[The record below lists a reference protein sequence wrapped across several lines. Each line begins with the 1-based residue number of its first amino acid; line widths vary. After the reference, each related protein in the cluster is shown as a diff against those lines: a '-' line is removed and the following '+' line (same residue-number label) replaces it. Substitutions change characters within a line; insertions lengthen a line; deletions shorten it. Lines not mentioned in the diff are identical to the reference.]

1 MRASMSLRPREANC
15 EPLTPVTFLWRT
27 AAAYPDKLAII
38 DGDERL
44 TYREFEEYTRRL
56 AALLQARGISTGDVV
71 SVLAPSSKVML
82 AAHFAVPM
90 IGAVLNT
97 LNTRLDAETIAYILG
112 HAESRL
118 LIADAAYFDTVTR
131 ALQLQETDCS
141 ILWANAKVLPAGVGA
156 DAGVGVGSSLEE
168 LVAECASA
176 AAVQRIGEE
185 WQPICIN
192 YTSGTT
198 GRPKGVVYSHRGAFL
213 NSLGNVLSL
222 SFSVDTVY
230 LWVVPMFHCNGWM
243 HPWAV
248 TAAAGT
254 HVCLDRV
261 DPAGIL
267 WSLAE
272 HRVTHM
278 ACAPVVLYMLI
289 NHPDLA
295 RFERARTV
303 KIATGGA
310 SPTAHLI
317 ASLER
322 AGFELIHLYG
332 LTESYGPATLCATP
346 AELST
351 ASADV
356 KAERLARQGL
366 PHITA
371 SNLKVADADNRELPW
386 DGTSIGEIL
395 LAGNTVM
402 AGYYRDEAATEAA
415 FAGGWFHSG
424 DLAVRHPNGQI
435 QIRDRA
441 KDIIISGGENIA
453 SLEVESVLQ
462 THPAVLFA
470 AVVPMPDE
478 KWGEVPCAFIELK
491 EGAEPVSEDELRL
504 FCRERLARFK
514 VPRKF
519 IYAQLPR
526 TASGKIQK
534 YLLRARLRG

>member
-1 MRASMSLRPREANC
+1 MRASPSLRPREANHQ
-15 EPLTPVTFLWRT
+15 PLTPVTFLWCA
-27 AAAYPDKLAII
+27 AAAYPDKVAVI

-44 TYREFEEYTRRL
+44 TYREFEQFTRRMATML
-56 AALLQARGISTGDVV
+56 RGYGISPGDVV
-71 SVLAPSSKVML
+71 SVLAPSSKAML

-90 IGAVLNT
+90 TGAVLNT
-97 LNTRLDAETIAYILG
+97 INTRLDVQAMAYILG

-118 LIADAAYFDTVTR
+118 LIADAAYHETVTQ
-131 ALQLQETDCS
+131 ALRSLQGDCQVVW
-141 ILWANAKVLPAGVGA
+141 INARSLPAG
-156 DAGVGVGSSLEE
+156 
-168 LVAECASA
+168 A
-176 AAVQRIGEE
+176 AAGAPLDELISRSAPAQSQEISDE

-198 GRPKGVVYSHRGAFL
+198 GQPKGVVYHHRGAFL
-213 NSLGNVLSL
+213 NSIGNVLALSL
-222 SFSVDTVY
+222 SADTVY

-261 DPAGIL
+261 DPAEIL
-267 WSLAE
+267 RSLAE
-272 HRVTHM
+272 HRVSHM

-289 NHPDLA
+289 NHPDFA
-295 RFERARTV
+295 QFQRSRTV
-303 KIATGGA
+303 RIATGGA
-310 SPTAHLI
+310 APTAHLI
-317 ASLER
+317 EKLEQ

-346 AELST
+346 PELAE
-351 ASADV
+351 ASAEE
-356 KAERLARQGL
+356 KARHLARQGL
-366 PHITA
+366 PHVTA
-371 SNLKVADADNRELPW
+371 GNVRVVDSNNNELPW
-386 DGTSIGEIL
+386 DGTSMGEVH
-395 LAGNTVM
+395 LAGNTLM
-402 AGYYRDEAATEAA
+402 AGYYRDDAATEAA

-435 QIRDRA
+435 EIRDRA

-462 THPAVLFA
+462 THPHVLFA
-470 AVVPMPDE
+470 AVVPMADE
-478 KWGEVPCAFIELK
+478 KWGEVPCAFLELK
-491 EGAEPVSEDELRL
+491 AEAGPVSEGELRL
-504 FCRERLARFK
+504 FCRERLAHFK

-519 IYAQLPR
+519 LFTQLPR

-534 YLLRARLRG
+534 YLLRAQLCG